1 MKKIAL
7 GFVAALALAVSV
19 VPFAAHAKEIKTIN
33 ASQASGKVSVSG
45 TAEAGTLAVAVMIYD
60 ESGKDLV
67 AFETASVSDE
77 NLYYAEISVAEGK
90 YLVKVADYDG
100 GDFKT
105 ATVSPAEQK
114 NVPAIPGAPNSGAV
128 K

>member
-1 MKKIAL
+1 MKKIIL
-7 GFVAALALAVSV
+7 GAAASLALAVAF
-19 VPFAAHAKEIKTIN
+19 VPFGAQAKEIKTMT
-33 ASQASGKVSVSG
+33 ASEGNGKVSVSG
-45 TAEAGTLAVAVMIYD
+45 IAEAGTLAVAVMIYD

-67 AFETASVSDE
+67 AFETVSVSDE
-77 NLYYAEISVAEGK
+77 DFYFADIEVAEGK

-105 ATVSPAEQK
+105 VIVSPDAK
-114 NVPAIPGAPNSGAV
+114 VIPGAPNSGAV

>member
-7 GFVAALALAVSV
+7 GFVTALALAVSV
-19 VPFAAHAKEIKTIN
+19 VPFAARAKEIKTIN

-77 NLYYAEISVAEGK
+77 NLYYAEINVSDGK

-105 ATVSPAEQK
+105 ATVAPAEK
-114 NVPAIPGAPNSGAV
+114 KDIPAAPNSGAV